1 MISEEVRFGG
11 SVAGGPPL
19 VKGGC
24 REIREVQAALPSPFL
39 GICSVLQENLIL
51 VGQGFAGS

>member
-19 VKGGC
+19 VKGRC
-24 REIREVQAALPSPFL
+24 REIREVLEASKTLPKSRS
-39 GICSVLQENLIL
+39 ILQENLIFG
-51 VGQGFAGS
+51 GQGFAGP